1 MQITTEFPMHT
12 SGKAA
17 YKADEKTS
25 CPNANP
31 PEPTLLEAV
40 EAAINYC
47 AKAINTLEV
56 KTADARK
63 DLCGLLTL
71 KEELLNDKSPP
82 SAQKFLFNHLE
93 DNL

>member
-1 MQITTEFPMHT
+1 MIEITTEF
-12 SGKAA
+12 GKGA
-17 YKADEKTS
+17 YTPVNTKETVVAGLEKK
-25 CPNANP
+25 
-31 PEPTLLEAV
+31 EPTLIDAV

-71 KEELLNDKSPP
+71 KEELLNDKIPP